1 MLCESAAALD
11 GALRPLPWGERRS
24 EHSEDTTDFANSARS
39 GARVG
44 GSLLWSTRGAA
55 AAFPPQAGS
64 AASAARLDC
73 GEVGSSVRP
82 KRTRLPTVGS
92 ARAGAGG
99 IT

>member
-44 GSLLWSTRGAA
+44 RVGAS
-55 AAFPPQAGS
+55 FG
-64 AASAARLDC
+64 RLDC